1 MAPTNSLHTTSA
13 AASSPEQTPDKKQP
27 TAADLIA
34 FGGFPH
40 PHALPTFTDPYRK
53 REWMLNHM
61 AGAFRVFSRKGF
73 TEGAAGHISI
83 RDPVDPTTFWINPLG
98 VHFGLLTASDMVH
111 VNELGQVLEDGN
123 QHAVNTA
130 GFRIHSALHKARPDV
145 DAACH
150 THSTFGRAYSAL
162 SQPLD
167 MLNQDVL
174 LFYKHHSVYE
184 GYGGVALESDEGEA
198 IAQSLGPTNKAVIL
212 RNHGLLTVGKT
223 VDEAAYLFTLMEKS
237 CEIQLL
243 VDSVAGGPNKVT
255 KHIIPDKEAQ
265 WTFEHTSDPE
275 GLYTEFQPDYAYE
288 VKMSN
293 GELVL

>member
-1 MAPTNSLHTTSA
+1 MAPTNSTSDITTGTSTKA
-13 AASSPEQTPDKKQP
+13 

-40 PHALPTFTDPYRK
+40 PHLIPQFTDPFKK

-83 RDPVDPTTFWINPLG
+83 RDPVDPATFWINPLG
-98 VHFGLLTASDMVH
+98 VHFGMLTAKDMVH
-111 VNELGQVLEDGN
+111 VNEEGQVLKDGN

-130 GFRIHSALHKARPDV
+130 GFMIHSALHKARPDV

-150 THSTFGRAYSAL
+150 THSTYGRAYSAFA
-162 SQPLD
+162 QPLD

-174 LFYKHHSVYE
+174 LFYKHHAVYE
-184 GYGGVALESDEGEA
+184 GYGGVALEADEGEA
-198 IAQSLGPTNKAVIL
+198 IAKALGPTNKAAIL
-212 RNHGLLTVGKT
+212 RNHGLLTVGRT

-237 CEIQLL
+237 CEIQFH
-243 VDSVAGGPNKVT
+243 VDSLTTKKKVL
-255 KHIIPDKEAQ
+255 IDDAEAQ
-265 WTFEHTSDPE
+265 WTFDSTSDPE
-275 GLYTEFQPDYAYE
+275 GLYTEFQPDYHYE

-293 GELVL
+293 GELTL